1 MKSIQV
7 VAGRTTDL
15 KNVIDIDRGNVFLLR
30 CGKRD
35 STYVIDIGRR
45 RKLTYLAEEM
55 YLILHVKNQYEIERL
70 EPGETNLVDHIRSK
84 GYECRT
90 TNYCDHVN
98 NYKEKLLI
106 YNTGFGMFTEN
117 GYAFQILKWTLSGA
131 FFKFMII
138 PCEKPLDE
146 LDFVSDYDFMGRY
159 RKLIKRF
166 LTEPENYAQNYD
178 ELLDKAEINF

>member
-1 MKSIQV
+1 MKSIQAL
-7 VAGRTTDL
+7 AGRTTDL
-15 KNVIDIDRGNVFLLR
+15 QNVITIDRGNVFLLR

-45 RKLTYLAEEM
+45 RKLTYMAEEM
-55 YLILHVKNQYEIERL
+55 HLILHIKDRYEIEKL
-70 EPGETNLVDHIRSK
+70 EPGETNLIDHIRSK
-84 GYECRT
+84 GYKCSVQ
-90 TNYCDHVN
+90 NYYDHVN

-138 PCEKPLDE
+138 PCGKPLDE
-146 LDFVSDYDFMGRY
+146 LEFVADYDFMGRY
-159 RKLIKRF
+159 RKIIKKF

-178 ELLDKAEINF
+178 ELLSKAEIYF